1 MQVKKSND
9 SYKLLNGKYPA
20 TIHLEQRIKNNIIL
34 AINEQKFPSFD
45 KVFVELK
52 KERLIQ

>member
-34 AINEQKFPSFD
+34 AINEQKLPSFD